1 MQKQEIVRPYLER
14 FPDHGDLT
22 LAKKIYKENPLVFKD
37 VEGVRSSI
45 RAIKG
50 KISNYANKSLYQPKT
65 FNSNPYKLPESEEK
79 ERVPFTLPVAC
90 NNILLSYESLFYH
103 VLQLPIH
110 KFRAIIGAISVMVD

>member
-65 FNSNPYKLPESEEK
+65 FN
-79 ERVPFTLPVAC
+79 V
-90 NNILLSYESLFYH
+90 ILVS
-103 VLQLPIH
+103 
-110 KFRAIIGAISVMVD
+110 AISALIFFIL